1 MNRRTV
7 IAAGVAAVAGGA
19 GVVLAGDSDVEL
31 VSEPDAGAAET
42 QIVGGINE
50 LRADAGVG
58 ELPTSDELAAVAR
71 DHSADM
77 AARDYYAHTSPD
89 GVGVQARLPCRGSE
103 NIHRGEIGFIQNI
116 DSERSWD
123 THETEELA
131 GYVVEGWRLSDG
143 HRRNMLN
150 TRWSAVGVGVHVGD
164 EEFFATANFC

>member
-7 IAAGVAAVAGGA
+7 LAAGVAAVAGCA
-19 GVVLAGDSDVEL
+19 DVAAPQR
-31 VSEPDAGAAET
+31 PDADAAET
-42 QIVGGINE
+42 QIIEGINE
-50 LRADAGVG
+50 VRADAGVG

-77 AARDYYAHTSPD
+77 AERDYYAHRSPD

-103 NIHRGEIGFIQNI
+103 NLHRGEIGLIENI
-116 DSERSWD
+116 DSERSWN
-123 THETEELA
+123 TRETDELA

-143 HRRNMLN
+143 HRRNMLD

-164 EEFFATANFC
+164 AEFFATANFC